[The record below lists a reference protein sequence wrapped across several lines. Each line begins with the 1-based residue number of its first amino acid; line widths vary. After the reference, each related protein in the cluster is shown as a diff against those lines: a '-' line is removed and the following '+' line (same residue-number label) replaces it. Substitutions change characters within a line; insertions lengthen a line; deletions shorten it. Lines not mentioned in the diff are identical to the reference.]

1 MGPARMCGHQR
12 LGPPSIGESH
22 QLEGNSEAK
31 KKAKGRK
38 PDAWR
43 SRRGLTAGDPT
54 SKALRPP
61 GDAPSR
67 PERWVATPRPRG
79 GRAGVGTR
87 GSRRG
92 RRRAEWR
99 ERRRCGDGGRGVR
112 PQHRPGKRGAPAPRG
127 GPRRRAWQPRRPFG
141 TSQLGEGRE
150 GHHDTC
156 GRANR
161 PHGDPSPVFVKCPGT
176 IHTCVSRHQDARPR
190 PATRPAGKKPSP
202 QNRDLRA
209 GGKFP
214 LCDRGAR

>member
-1 MGPARMCGHQR
+1 MEKATN
-12 LGPPSIGESH
+12 SK
-22 QLEGNSEAK
+22 GNSEAK
-31 KKAKGRK
+31 RKAKGRK

-127 GPRRRAWQPRRPFG
+127 GPRSPWRPPQTCMATEAALRHQPAGRGQGRSPRHLRTGEPPARRPLPCIREVPRNNPHACV
-141 TSQLGEGRE
+141 TAPGRPPAASNTPRGKE
-150 GHHDTC
+150 
-156 GRANR
+156 AK
-161 PHGDPSPVFVKCPGT
+161 SSKPGF
-176 IHTCVSRHQDARPR
+176 
-190 PATRPAGKKPSP
+190 
-202 QNRDLRA
+202 A
-209 GGKFP
+209 GGWQVPP
-214 LCDRGAR
+214 LRQGCSVI

>member
-1 MGPARMCGHQR
+1 MEKATN
-12 LGPPSIGESH
+12 SK
-22 QLEGNSEAK
+22 GNSEAK
-31 KKAKGRK
+31 RKAKGRK

-43 SRRGLTAGDPT
+43 SRRGRRAGDPT
-54 SKALRPP
+54 AK
-61 GDAPSR
+61 PSAHL
-67 PERWVATPRPRG
+67 VTPRPARS
-79 GRAGVGTR
+79 AG
-87 GSRRG
+87 
-92 RRRAEWR
+92 W
-99 ERRRCGDGGRGVR
+99 
-112 PQHRPGKRGAPAPRG
+112 PRPGHAEAARGWEHGGAAGGAGEQSGGSGADAAMGGGECVRSTVQVREAPPLPVAAPAPRG

-176 IHTCVSRHQDARPR
+176 IHTCVSRHQDARLR

-209 GGKFP
+209 GGNFP

>member
-1 MGPARMCGHQR
+1 MDSPLERSCLHTRSDLKTLGRAREGYGLWAR
-12 LGPPSIGESH
+12 LGCVAIRGWAPPA
-22 QLEGNSEAK
+22 LEKATNSKGNSEAK
-31 KKAKGRK
+31 RKAKGRK

-43 SRRGLTAGDPT
+43 SRRGRRAGDPT

-127 GPRRRAWQPRRPFG
+127 GPRSPWRPP
-141 TSQLGEGRE
+141 Q
-150 GHHDTC
+150 TC
-156 GRANR
+156 MA
-161 PHGDPSPVFVKCPGT
+161 T
-176 IHTCVSRHQDARPR
+176 EAALRHQ
-190 PATRPAGKKPSP
+190 PAGRGQGRSP
-202 QNRDLRA
+202 
-209 GGKFP
+209 
-214 LCDRGAR
+214 